1 MYDFDNSKKSKSC
14 GKENF
19 VMKKTYILT
28 LIFSIALLL
37 LPYATPVNA
46 QSSST
51 GAPGT
56 WVSSI
61 NIQNMSSTSPANV
74 VLQFYNA
81 AGNNV
86 LSFTVTPAI
95 PANGS
100 RSLYV
105 PAEIPGLS
113 SGQFSVVASSDTP
126 IRVVVNSSSSNP
138 STAGAYE
145 GIEAGET
152 ATTLYFPGLYNNY
165 YGFYSEIIIQ
175 NADSSDANI
184 QIQFY
189 NQKTG
194 AAVGSPY
201 TATLKPGASNVF
213 VLSNLA
219 PSLPSGNVNGL
230 FAAKV
235 TSDRKIGGI
244 ANIWTSAKFGE
255 YSSYNGFASG
265 SDKIYVPAL
274 YNSYYG
280 FVSSLTVQNIGASPT
295 TVTVTYSNGTTETF
309 NLNPGLSKELYQ
321 PNNASLP
328 SGNVNGVFSAKI
340 EASAGSS
347 VVAIVNVEDKTK
359 GSLASYNG
367 SALTGTKIGCPVV
380 LKSFYKWFSAET
392 VQNVG
397 SNNTNITVKYA
408 SGQTRTFNN
417 VPPNGTIN
425 VIELANAGSVLPDA
439 SSVAATFESSGE
451 PLLVVVQENSNERY
465 VTTPGDYL
473 LAYTCKPIP

>member
-1 MYDFDNSKKSKSC
+1 
-14 GKENF
+14 
-19 VMKKTYILT
+19 MKKYHII
-28 LIFSIALLL
+28 IFLAISILL
-37 LPYATPVNA
+37 LPYATSVFA
-46 QSSST
+46 QSSNT

-74 VLQFYNA
+74 VLQFYDA
-81 AGNNV
+81 SGNNI
-86 LSFTVTPAI
+86 LSFTVNPPI
-95 PANGS
+95 PAGGS

-105 PAEIPGLS
+105 PTDIAGLS
-113 SGQFSVVASSDTP
+113 SGQFSVVASSDTQ
-126 IRVVVNSSSSNP
+126 IRVVVNSSSTSP

-152 ATTLYFPGLYNNY
+152 ADTLFFPGVYNNY
-165 YGFYSEIIIQ
+165 YGFYSELIIQ
-175 NADSSDANI
+175 NADSSDADI

-194 AAVGSPY
+194 ASVGSPY
-201 TATLKPGASNVF
+201 TATIKPGSSKVF
-213 VLSNLA
+213 VLSNLTPA
-219 PSLPSGNVNGL
+219 LPSGNQNGL

-235 TSDRKIGGI
+235 TSNRKIGGI

-255 YSSYNGFASG
+255 YSSYNGFTSG
-265 SDKIYVPAL
+265 TDNIYVPAL

-280 FVSSLTVQNIGASPT
+280 FVSSLTVQNIGTSST
-295 TVTVTYSNGTTETF
+295 SVKVTYSNGVYEEF
-309 NLNPGLSKELYQ
+309 NLNPGLSKELYT
-321 PNNASLP
+321 PNNSNLP
-328 SGNVNGVFSAKI
+328 FGNTNGVFSAKI
-340 EASAGSS
+340 EASPGGQI
-347 VVAIVNVEDKTK
+347 VAIVNVEDKTK

-367 SALTGTKIGCPVV
+367 SALVGTKIGCPVV

-397 SNNTNITVKYA
+397 SNQTNITVKYA
-408 SGQTRTFNN
+408 SGQTRVFNN

-425 VIELANAGSVLPDA
+425 VIELAGAGSVLPDV

-465 VTTPGDYL
+465 ITTPGDYL